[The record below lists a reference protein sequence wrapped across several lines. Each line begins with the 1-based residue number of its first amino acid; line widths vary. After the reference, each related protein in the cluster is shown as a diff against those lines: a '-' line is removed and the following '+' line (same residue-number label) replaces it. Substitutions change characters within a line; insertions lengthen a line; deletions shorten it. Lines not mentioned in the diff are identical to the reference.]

1 MIIHKSFPIFKGSSF
16 VNDLSHGSQKLIVLQ
31 LYSAVL
37 MAYLYYNNT
46 SSEVVT
52 ENLLTKQVTAIMPRV
67 AIKAS

>member
-1 MIIHKSFPIFKGSSF
+1 M
-16 VNDLSHGSQKLIVLQ
+16 NDLSHGSQKLIVLQ

-46 SSEVVT
+46 SSELVT
-52 ENLLTKQVTAIMPRV
+52 ENLLTKQVTAILPRV